1 MSGEKRKH
9 GNAAMTCAEVAD
21 AVGCCVKHVR
31 TMIHRGE
38 LLARNIGTA
47 ARPRYRISRAVFRA
61 FMRECEVTGI
71 SGFDG
76 GSHDDA
82 V

>member
-1 MSGEKRKH
+1 MKRKH
-9 GNAAMTCAEVAD
+9 GNSAMTCAEVAD

-38 LLARNIGTA
+38 LPARNIGTS

-61 FMRECEVTGI
+61 FMGECEITGI
-71 SGFDG
+71 TGFEG
-76 GSHDDA
+76 GDSADA
-82 V
+82 